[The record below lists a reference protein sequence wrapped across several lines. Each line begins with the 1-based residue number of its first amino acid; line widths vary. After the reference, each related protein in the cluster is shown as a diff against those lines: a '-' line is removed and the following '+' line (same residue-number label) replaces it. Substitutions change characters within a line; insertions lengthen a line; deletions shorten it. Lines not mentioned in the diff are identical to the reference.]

1 VVNDEAVAGLV
12 AEAAKD
18 VLGKDEVV
26 PFEPLMVGEDVAY
39 FLDQRPGCFFLL
51 GGAPDSGPV
60 LHHTAE
66 FRVDERCLS
75 IGYRVMN
82 AALLRLLEPD

>member
-1 VVNDEAVAGLV
+1 MKVVRVAVLVGSLASACGGTEA
-12 AEAAKD
+12 
-18 VLGKDEVV
+18 VV

-39 FLDQRPGCFFLL
+39 FLDARPGCFFLL

-66 FRVDERCLS
+66 FRVDERCLA
-75 IGYRVMN
+75 IGYRVMS
-82 AALLRLLEPD
+82 AAVLRLLEPG